1 MKNRTTKKGIDDF
14 LASKTIAIAGVSRNP
29 KKFGYMVYNE
39 LKQKGYN
46 VLPMNPNVDS
56 IDGEKCY
63 SGLNALPL
71 SPEALIVLTPK
82 SETDAIVQKS
92 IERGIR
98 NIWIQQGTETKQTL
112 DMISNV
118 EGNFIMGEC
127 IFMFV
132 EPVKSV
138 HSFHRFINKV
148 FGAYP
153 K

>member
-1 MKNRTTKKGIDDF
+1 MKNKTTKQGIDDF
-14 LASKTIAIAGVSRNP
+14 LGSNTIAIAGVSRNP

-39 LKQKGYN
+39 MKQKGFK

-56 IDGEKCY
+56 IDGDKCY

-71 SPEALIVLTPK
+71 SPDALIVLTPK
-82 SETDAIVQKS
+82 SETDSIVKQS
-92 IERGIR
+92 IEKGIR

-112 DMISNV
+112 EMISSV
-118 EGNFIMGEC
+118 EGNFIMGKC

-132 EPVKSV
+132 EPVKSI
-138 HSFHRFINKV
+138 HSFHRFVNKL

-153 K
+153 R

>member
-1 MKNRTTKKGIDDF
+1 MKNKTTKACIDEF
-14 LASKTIAIAGVSRNP
+14 LHSNTIAIAGVSRNP

-39 LKQKGYN
+39 LKQKGFN
-46 VLPMNPNVDS
+46 VYPMNPNVES
-56 IDGEKCY
+56 IDGDKCY
-63 SGLNALPL
+63 AGLEALPL
-71 SPEALIVLTPK
+71 SPDAMIVLTPK
-82 SETDAIVQKS
+82 SETDMIVQKS

-112 DMISNV
+112 EMISSA

-132 EPVKSV
+132 EPVKSI
-138 HSFHRFINKV
+138 HSFHRFFVKL

>member
-1 MKNRTTKKGIDDF
+1 MKNKTTKQGIDDF
-14 LASKTIAIAGVSRNP
+14 LGSNTIAIAGVSRNP

-39 LKQKGYN
+39 MKQKGFN
-46 VLPMNPNVDS
+46 VVPMNPNIDS

-71 SPEALIVLTPK
+71 SPDALIVLTPK
-82 SETDAIVQKS
+82 SETDSIVQQS

-112 DMISNV
+112 DMISSA
-118 EGNFIMGEC
+118 EGNFIMGKC

-132 EPVKSV
+132 EPVKSI
-138 HSFHRFINKV
+138 HGFHRFVNRL

-153 K
+153 R